1 MNPREAIA
9 LKINDQPV
17 PAEQFYAVA
26 CDPRRSVAVEA
37 CAGAGKTWILV
48 SRMLRALLSDDALHA
63 CQPHEILA
71 ITFTRK
77 AAGEMR
83 ERLTEWLREFA
94 LADTPRLLQAL
105 SERGVPGLHE
115 PERAQALCQRLKQL
129 YPSLLAGGRSV
140 QIRTFH
146 GWFSSLLRTAPLALL
161 QQLRLPVQ
169 YELLEDDSQV
179 KVLAWRRFLTALAE
193 QPAFR
198 ADFEALVHE
207 HGRSQ
212 THKALMAALDKRVEF
227 ELADAAGRVQTSV
240 RTIAEQFERC
250 RGLNQCVDLL
260 DAPMETALLLE
271 AARALQALPAPSFA
285 EKGRQLEQ
293 ALTQRDLDGVIAA
306 LLTAKG
312 EERKFGSAGSH
323 PALRQAQAL
332 ALQLQEIV
340 RQEQAWLH
348 QQRMTRLTR
357 LLIEQARALKFER
370 GWIDMNDIEQAA
382 VHLLSEGSLAGWVQE
397 RLDVQVRHLLIDE
410 FQDTNP
416 MQWRALR
423 AWLEG
428 YAGAARAPSVF
439 IVGDPKQSI
448 YRFRRAEPQVFQ
460 AAQQFISAA
469 LGGDLLSCEHT
480 RRNAR
485 AVIDRVNEVMLEA
498 AQHDRYPGFRP
509 HTTASTEPGQAL
521 SLPMI
526 GRPEQPVQTATGES
540 VWRDSLMQ
548 PRWLPEERQRDL
560 EAAQAAR
567 WLAELIVQRHLRCSE
582 VMVLSRKRESLQP
595 MQLALQRLGVPA
607 FIGEKIALMDC
618 CEVQDLVALMDVLSS
633 PRHDLSLA
641 RVLRSPLFGLDSAAL
656 VPLARAARRTGRS
669 WLALLWQT
677 EGAPELAEP
686 AAAPL
691 AGAAQVLM
699 RWRDWLG
706 RLPPHDAL
714 QAIYDDGDVLARY
727 AAAAP
732 ALERE
737 SVLGHLRALLEVA
750 LGHDGGRYLSP
761 YMLVRALKAGSIAA
775 PATVPAEAVR
785 LLTIHG
791 AKGLEADT
799 VLLLDTDAQPRSAEN
814 MVVLLDWPAEQAVP
828 QRLVFLQS
836 ESRPPACC
844 IDLLAAEKQ
853 AREREELNA
862 LYVAMTR
869 ARQVLAVSACEPF
882 RGGDSSWWKR
892 LSPRM
897 TALETNT
904 VVQAAPEPAQA
915 VAPGASAV
923 LHLPVL
929 PRLEPRVEAGADAP
943 PLTVPARIG
952 LAMHRLLQWGSA
964 SPSHARLA
972 AREFRLDAQQCEQAV
987 QAAAAIFRG
996 ACGWL
1001 WQADHLR
1008 WQGSEVE
1015 LVHEGRLMRL
1025 DRLVQSRDG
1034 TWWVIDFKSHARPGE
1049 RADLVAQLQDYAR
1062 AVRALHAGEPVRAAF
1077 VTASGHLQEVGLD
1090 SA

>member
-1 MNPREAIA
+1 MNPSQAIA
-9 LKINDQPV
+9 LKINGQSV
-17 PAEQFYAVA
+17 PADQFYAVA

-48 SRMLRALLSDDALHA
+48 SRMLRALLADEPLHA

-83 ERLTEWLREFA
+83 ERLTEWLCEFA
-94 LADTPRLLQAL
+94 QAGTPRLMQAL
-105 SERGVPGLHE
+105 RERGVQGLDH
-115 PERAQALCQRLKQL
+115 PERAQALCLRLKGL
-129 YPSLLAGGRSV
+129 YPALLAGGRSV

-161 QQLRLPVQ
+161 QQLRLPMQ

-179 KVLAWRRFLTALAE
+179 KVLAWRRFLAALAVH
-193 QPAFR
+193 PACK

-240 RTIAEQFERC
+240 HTIAEQFERC
-250 RGLNQCVDLL
+250 RGLSQSVDLL
-260 DAPMETALLLE
+260 AEPPESALLLE
-271 AARALQALPAPSFA
+271 AARALQGLPAPSFA
-285 EKGRQLEQ
+285 SKGRQLEQ
-293 ALTQRDLDGVIAA
+293 ALAARDLDGVLDA

-312 EERKFGSAGSH
+312 EERKFGSAGSN

-332 ALQLQEIV
+332 TLQLKEIM
-340 RQEQAWLH
+340 RQEQAWRH

-357 LLIEQARALKFER
+357 LLIEQARTLKFER
-370 GWIDMNDIEQAA
+370 GWIDMSDIEQAA
-382 VHLLSEGSLAGWVQE
+382 VHLLSDSSLAGWMQE
-397 RLDVQVRHLLIDE
+397 RLDGQVQHLLVDE

-423 AWLEG
+423 AWLES

-448 YRFRRAEPQVFQ
+448 YRFRGAEPQVFQ

-485 AVIDRVNEVMLEA
+485 AVIERVNEAMLEA
-498 AQHDRYPGFRP
+498 AEHDRYPGFRT
-509 HTTASTEPGQAL
+509 HTTDSAQLGQAL

-526 GRPEQPVQTATGES
+526 GRPEPPVQASAGGAL
-540 VWRDSLMQ
+540 WRDSLMQ
-548 PRWLPEERQRDL
+548 SRWLPEERQRDL

-567 WLAELIVQRHLRCSE
+567 WLAEQIERRQLRCSD
-582 VMVLSRKRESLQP
+582 VMVLSRKRDSLQP

-618 CEVQDLVALMDVLSS
+618 CEVQDLMALVDVLVS

-641 RVLRSPLFGLDSAAL
+641 RVLRSPLFGVDSAAL
-656 VPLARAARRTGRS
+656 VPLARAGRRTGS
-669 WLALLWQT
+669 TWLALLQQPA
-677 EGAPELAEP
+677 GAPELGEP

-691 AGAAQVLM
+691 VGVGQVLT
-699 RWRDWLG
+699 RWQGWLHQ
-706 RLPPHDAL
+706 LPPHDAL

-732 ALERE
+732 ALQRQA
-737 SVLGHLRALLEVA
+737 VLGHLRALLEVA

-761 YMLVRALKAGSIAA
+761 YMFVRALKTGAIAA
-775 PATVPAEAVR
+775 PATVPADAVR

-799 VLLLDTDAQPRSAEN
+799 VLLLDTDAQPRASES
-814 MVVLLDWPAEQAVP
+814 MFVLLDWPAEQAAP

-836 ESRPPACC
+836 QSRPPACC
-844 IDLLAAEKQ
+844 IDLLAAEQQ
-853 AREREELNA
+853 ARDREELNA

-882 RGGDSSWWKR
+882 RGGERSWWKR
-892 LSPRM
+892 LNPRM
-897 TALETNT
+897 TP
-904 VVQAAPEPAQA
+904 VEPADLVHAATDGAAQS
-915 VAPGASAV
+915 VPGPSAV
-923 LHLPVL
+923 LYLPAL
-929 PRLEPRVEAGADAP
+929 PRLAPRVEAGTDTPTLSAS
-943 PLTVPARIG
+943 ARVG

-972 AREFRLDAQQCEQAV
+972 GREFGLDAQQCEQAV
-987 QAAAAIFRG
+987 QAAQAILGG

-1015 LVHEGRLMRL
+1015 LIHDGRLMRL
-1025 DRLVQSRDG
+1025 DRLVQRRDG
-1034 TWWVIDFKSHARPGE
+1034 VWWVIDFKSHGLPGE
-1049 RADLVAQLQDYAR
+1049 RADLVVQLKGYAS
-1062 AVRALHAGEPVRAAF
+1062 AVQALHAGEPVRAAF
-1077 VTASGHLQEVGLD
+1077 VTASGGLQEIAVD
-1090 SA
+1090 AA